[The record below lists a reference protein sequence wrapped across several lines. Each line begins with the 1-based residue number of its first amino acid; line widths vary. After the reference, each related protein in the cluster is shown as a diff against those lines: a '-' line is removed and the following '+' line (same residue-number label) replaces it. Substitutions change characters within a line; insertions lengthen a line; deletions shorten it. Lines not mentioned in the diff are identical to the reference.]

1 MPSLYMYYV
10 SGHQMDQ
17 PTRRQMHT
25 QRFHYQRRLPSV
37 KNKILVSTNWL
48 QKDIWLDCRINHKL
62 NGEESLFIKIMN
74 VTSII
79 L

>member
-10 SGHQMDQ
+10 SGHQMGQ

-25 QRFHYQRRLPSV
+25 QRFRYQRRLSSV
-37 KNKILVSTNWL
+37 KDKILVSTNWS
-48 QKDIWLDCRINHKL
+48 QRDISLDSRINHKL
-62 NGEESLFIKIMN
+62 NGGESLFIKIMN
-74 VTSII
+74 VVSIV

>member
-25 QRFHYQRRLPSV
+25 QRFHYQRRLPAV